1 MFKRSKKD
9 MSVNIDDKMGQL
21 YLGNKDL
28 RLLMLRPI
36 DLIEF
41 GEFSGS
47 SAEDI
52 LIWVGKS
59 MGKGISASLIPE
71 VAWTNETLSTKK
83 QAIIGIL
90 DTLEQL
96 GYGVLEAVFNKNN
109 IEISVKEPLSVPEK
123 ENIMAK
129 NICRIYQGLFH
140 GMFENMQVDVD
151 SEEIKCFLLGQDEC
165 VFKYTLV
172 SEEFDDNDIDVGS
185 GSKERDIDSLLKS
198 I

>member
-9 MSVNIDDKMGQL
+9 MSVNIDDKTGQL

-47 SAEDI
+47 SADDI

-59 MGKGISASLIPE
+59 VGKGVSASLIPE

-83 QAIIGIL
+83 QAILGIL
-90 DTLEQL
+90 DTMEQL

-109 IEISVKEPLSVPEK
+109 VEISVKEPLSTPEK

-140 GMFENMQVDVD
+140 GMFENMQIDVD
-151 SEEIKCFLLGQDEC
+151 SEEIRCILLDQEAC

-172 SEEFDDNDIDVGS
+172 SEEFDDNDIEVGS
-185 GSKERDIDSLLKS
+185 ASKEKDIDSLLKS

>member
-9 MSVNIDDKMGQL
+9 MSINLDDKTGQL

-52 LIWVGKS
+52 LIWVGKTL
-59 MGKGISASLIPE
+59 GKSIALRLIPE

-83 QAIIGIL
+83 QAILGIL
-90 DTLEQL
+90 DTLEPL
-96 GYGVLEAVFNKNN
+96 GYGILKAIFNKNN
-109 IEISVKEPLSVPEK
+109 VIIQVKEPLSVPEK

-140 GMFENMQVDVD
+140 GLFENMQLDVEG
-151 SEEIKCFLLGQDEC
+151 EEIKCFLLDQGEC
-165 VFKYTLV
+165 VFKYTLL
-172 SEEFDDNDIDVGS
+172 SEEFNDEDIDVG
-185 GSKERDIDSLLKS
+185 GSKEQELNSFLKT